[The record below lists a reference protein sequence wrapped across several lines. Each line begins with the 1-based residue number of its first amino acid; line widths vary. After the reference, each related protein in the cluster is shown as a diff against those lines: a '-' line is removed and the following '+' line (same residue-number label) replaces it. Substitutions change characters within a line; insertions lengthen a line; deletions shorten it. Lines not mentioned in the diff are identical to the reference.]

1 MTRGSYCGGG
11 ENERSTERSYRDK
24 RREGEESD
32 AEAYLGALI
41 CPLGDVFIEYTRPNV
56 LDYSRRVLH
65 W

>member
-1 MTRGSYCGGG
+1 MKEALKGHIEISAVQ
-11 ENERSTERSYRDK
+11 
-24 RREGEESD
+24 GEESD